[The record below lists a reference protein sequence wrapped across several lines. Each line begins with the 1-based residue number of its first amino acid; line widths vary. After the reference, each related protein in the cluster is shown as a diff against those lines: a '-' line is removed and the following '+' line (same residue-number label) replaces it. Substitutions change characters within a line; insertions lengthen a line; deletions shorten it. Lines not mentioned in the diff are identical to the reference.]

1 MTDLPFINLPPA
13 VSIDRAKGRP
23 SPRGGM
29 AKPGRAA
36 QVGRLGTRFQRL
48 KERFSSPE
56 GIAELRADPASIAPE
71 RALVF
76 ELSEINPGSAYTA
89 LKNIPG
95 FEFLGED
102 EDEVGPPEHGFAK
115 LDKKG
120 QPTGKAISYRLYF
133 AMPSD
138 DALRAMLAL
147 WDRYDR
153 DEPFSAKATP
163 GLTGWRDVF
172 DNLVDIRPWGPEDRV
187 PEEAIADWKADL
199 AEFPDEVHRIEVELW
214 YRVNADARL
223 KAGRKLKERIE
234 AAGGRVVIERV
245 IEEIYYHGAL
255 VELPA
260 AELRK
265 LVDDQSGEIATVD
278 EVMFFRPQT
287 LGSIPRTV
295 LPDLPAYPALP
306 DELVVDETPVVA
318 LFDGVPVV
326 GHAALN
332 GRLLLDDPEGL
343 ADRYGSVSEMQHGT
357 AMASIVLNGDGHAP
371 TAVSHRLYTRPVL
384 IPDGGNERFP
394 PDDIALFSLH
404 EALQRMLVGIIAP
417 DGTQL
422 AAAAAPDVRV
432 VNLSIGDP
440 KRRFAGVVSPWARL
454 LDHYAFRHR
463 LLFMVSAG
471 NIRDAIEI
479 EGVATYTALEDM
491 DASER
496 TGKVLG
502 AVFANRAYR
511 KLLSPAEAINA
522 LTVGAR
528 HSDQLPPEAKGAG
541 HIDPFHADN
550 FVNVSSAL
558 GGGAVRCVKPEILMD
573 GGRETLQLD
582 AAGDGVVKVKPVPV
596 PGRFFGIG
604 AAAPGLQGELNRMMN
619 YSGTS
624 PAAAL
629 ATHQALRIEQA
640 LRSMD
645 GIDVGSEH
653 LAVVLKALMAHGA
666 GWDQDVAALIE
677 AHAQDAGLTAW
688 QHRRVEKGR
697 FLGLGVP
704 QVGRVLGCTLQRAL
718 VLGYG
723 DIEKEKTNPHAIP
736 LPKELSAKGEWRAV
750 TATLAWLSPIHPR
763 HGAYRRAALDLE
775 LEGFEDGT
783 ATGAEKVSEQ
793 PHEAMGNKGTL
804 IHRRWEGTDPAVFVE
819 NQGIR
824 LNVSCRTPTNG
835 LDEKIPY
842 ALAVTLEV
850 GETSAID
857 IYTDI
862 KVKVDARAPIVI
874 RAAGAE

>member
-1 MTDLPFINLPPA
+1 MVDLPFINLPP
-13 VSIDRAKGRP
+13 SEPIDRAKGKP
-23 SPRGGM
+23 APRGGGM

-36 QVGRLGTRFQRL
+36 QVGRVGPRLQRL
-48 KERFSSPE
+48 KQRFASPA
-56 GIAELRADPASIAPE
+56 GVAELRADPASIAPE

-76 ELSEINPGSAYTA
+76 ELSEINPTSAYTA

-102 EDEVGPPEHGFAK
+102 EDEMGPPEHGFVK

-120 QPTGKAISYRLYF
+120 QPSGKPISHRLYF

-147 WDRYDR
+147 WDRYER
-153 DEPFSAKATP
+153 NEPFDAKATP

-172 DNLVDIRPWGPEDRV
+172 DNLIDVRPWGPEDRV
-187 PEEAIADWKADL
+187 PEEAIEAWKADL

-214 YRVNADARL
+214 YRANPDAQK

-234 AAGGRVVIERV
+234 AAGGRVLIERV
-245 IEEIYYHGAL
+245 IEEIFYHGAL
-255 VELPA
+255 IEVSA
-260 AELRK
+260 AELRR
-265 LVDDQSGEIATVD
+265 LADDKTGDIATID

-287 LGSIPRTV
+287 LAAIPRSV
-295 LPDLPAYPALP
+295 LPNLPAYPAP
-306 DELVVDETPVVA
+306 PEELESDDMPVVA
-318 LFDGVPVV
+318 LFDGMPVV
-326 GHAALN
+326 GHTALS
-332 GRLLLDDPEGL
+332 GRLLLDDPEAF
-343 ADRYGSVSEMQHGT
+343 ADRYASVSEMQHGT

-371 TAVSHRLYTRPVL
+371 TPVTQRLYVRPVL
-384 IPDGGNERFP
+384 VPDGQDERFP
-394 PDDIALFSLH
+394 PDDLALFTLH
-404 EALQRMLVGIIAP
+404 EALQRMLVGVTAP

-422 AAAAAPDVRV
+422 VPPASPNVCII
-432 VNLSIGDP
+432 NLSIGDP
-440 KRRFAGVVSPWARL
+440 NRRFGGIVSPWARL
-454 LDHYAFRHR
+454 IDHYAFRHR
-463 LLFMVSAG
+463 ILFIVSAG
-471 NIRDAIEI
+471 NIRDPLEI
-479 EGVATYTALEDM
+479 KGVATYAALEDM

-496 TGKVLG
+496 TEKVLG
-502 AVFANRAYR
+502 AIFANRAYR

-528 HSDQLPPEAKGAG
+528 HSDRLPPEAKGAG
-541 HIDPFHADN
+541 HVDPFAADN
-550 FVNVSSAL
+550 VSNVSSAL
-558 GGGAVRCVKPEILMD
+558 GGGAIRCIKPEILMD

-582 AAGDGVVKVKPVPV
+582 SAGDGVVKVKPVSV
-596 PGRFFGIG
+596 TGRFFGIG
-604 AAAPGLQGELNRMMN
+604 AAAPGLRGELDRMMN
-619 YSGTS
+619 SSGTS

-640 LRSMD
+640 LRGMD
-645 GIDVGSEH
+645 GMEVGSDH
-653 LAVVLKALMAHGA
+653 LSVVLKALMAHSA
-666 GWDQDVAALIE
+666 GWDQDVAAMIE
-677 AHAQDAGLTAW
+677 AHTQAAGLTAW

-723 DIEKEKTNPHAIP
+723 EIEKEKTIPHAIP
-736 LPKELSAKGEWRAV
+736 LPKELSAIGEWRAV
-750 TATLAWLSPIHPR
+750 TATLAWLTPIHPR
-763 HGAYRRAALDLE
+763 HGAYRRSALDLE
-775 LEGFEDGT
+775 LEGFQDGT

-804 IHRRWEGTDPAVFVE
+804 IHRRWEGTDPAVFLE

-824 LNVSCRTPTNG
+824 VNVSCRTPTNG

-850 GETSAID
+850 GEASAID
-857 IYTDI
+857 VYTDI
-862 KVKVDARAPIVI
+862 KVKVEARVPIVI
-874 RAAGAE
+874 RTEGT